1 MPPIERITRPIP
13 ERTGSIRSWS
23 ALLGAAAARSGDAG
37 TPGGATLG
45 GVVSRSVEVGYRV
58 VDEYLRHGQ
67 RVAERL
73 GDRSLTPGTMVQDF
87 QELTARMARY
97 ASDLMDVWFQLIEL
111 AAAGRGAPHRPSGDR
126 GAPAD
131 PAPPRAP
138 EPPAAGSTGRDSH
151 DGEGGTRVS
160 VQIASLQPAE
170 VTLDLRPGSTGLPL
184 IVHALRAAEPD
195 KPRLTEIALEP
206 ASEDGVRR
214 LRIRIPPEQPPGVYN
229 GLVIDERT
237 SRPAGTLSVRV
248 GPSV

>member
-1 MPPIERITRPIP
+1 MTPIERITRPMP
-13 ERTGSIRSWS
+13 ERTGPIRGWS
-23 ALLGAAAARSGDAG
+23 ALLGAAASRNGDAG

-111 AAAGRGAPHRPSGDR
+111 AAGRAAPARPSGDR

-131 PAPPRAP
+131 PPAGSP
-138 EPPAAGSTGRDSH
+138 EPPAAAPAERDAH
-151 DGEGGTRVS
+151 DGGARVC
-160 VQIASLQPAE
+160 VEVASLQPAE
-170 VTLDLRPGSTGLPL
+170 VTLDLRPGSAGLSL
-184 IVHALRAAEPD
+184 VVHSLRAAEPD

-206 ASEDGVRR
+206 ASEEGVRR

-229 GLVIDERT
+229 GLIIDGRT

>member
-131 PAPPRAP
+131 PAPSTP

-151 DGEGGTRVS
+151 DGGARVS